1 MQYVLLRNL
10 MVNFA
15 INLQLNSF
23 INAIK
28 VRNLME
34 LQNILYE
41 TNR

>member
-1 MQYVLLRNL
+1 